1 MQLSSASG
9 MCVRIACAIRVWFVK
24 RTLERVGLVGEPAFT
39 SDRPA
44 RILTADRLRSIT
56 NQRIF
61 HPALRGRKLSAGR
74 EWWINGTMDR
84 VRLSSPV
91 KGVPG

>member
-1 MQLSSASG
+1 VQLSSASC

-24 RTLERVGLVGEPAFT
+24 RSLEGVGLVGEPALT

-56 NQRIF
+56 NQQIF
-61 HPALRGRKLSAGR
+61 HPALRGRKLSVGR
-74 EWWINGTMDR
+74 EWCINGT
-84 VRLSSPV
+84 V
-91 KGVPG
+91 